1 MLYPYNIIKSFI
13 LKVDLFDKP
22 KILEKLITYRNIFL
36 PFLILLIFIERYLW
50 TDVSTWGLDQ
60 MTHIWVG
67 SMYQLSEISVGKL
80 NFSKR
85 FFIRLI
91 LSFAR

>member
-36 PFLILLIFIERYLW
+36 PFLLLIFIERYLW

-67 SMYQLSEISVGKL
+67 SMYQLSEISVG
-80 NFSKR
+80 NISSRIFQTQMVW
-85 FFIRLI
+85 
-91 LSFAR
+91 